1 MWIVRLALRRP
12 YTFVV
17 CAILVAILGVFA
29 AGFKMAT
36 DIFPFI
42 DIPVISVIY
51 QYTGMSP
58 SDMEQRIVT
67 PYERVLTTTVNDIEH
82 IESQSL
88 NGTGVVKIYFQ
99 PNAKISDAIAQV
111 TAVSQ
116 TAIRQMPAGTQ
127 PPLVIQ
133 YSASNVPII
142 QLSLSSDTMPEQQM
156 FDFAMQFMRP
166 KLITVPGAQVPYPY
180 GGKQRQIMVDLDPE
194 RMYARGISPADVSAA
209 MNNQSLILPAGTV
222 KVGTQE
228 YQVRLNA
235 SPEDVAGLNDLP
247 VKTIANDDGT
257 KTVIYMK
264 DIGHVRD
271 GFQVQTNIV
280 HANGKR
286 GVLIS
291 ILKNGNVS
299 TLDVVNG
306 IKAKVAELEATLPPT
321 AKGLKITPLFDQSVF
336 VKASIAGVLTEAG
349 IAAGLTALMI
359 LLFLG
364 SWRSTLVVVISIP
377 LSILVS
383 IIILWFLGQTL
394 NTMTLGGMA
403 LAVGIL
409 VDDATVEI
417 ENIHRNLH
425 MRKRLV
431 QAILDGASQIAIPAF
446 VSTLCICIV
455 FVPVVFI
462 SGAARFLFTPLAMSV
477 VFAMMT
483 SYLLSRT
490 LVPTMV
496 HYLLASE
503 VEMYGG
509 QLDPHDP
516 HAKKALAAHDGNE
529 QFQFQK
535 RPPRIWLRVTLVTVA
550 ALVAGL
556 VAAIAYAPFGATLA
570 PQLQTTLQ
578 GLIAWPAHNLRVAAM
593 GLIVLV
599 IVAAA
604 FYLVVR
610 YDLIWRTHFAFN
622 RQFERLRHVYGR
634 LLLWAL
640 THRVLAISGFA
651 LLVGSS
657 FLFAP
662 ITYPFGVNELTTN
675 VGRDFFPAVD
685 AGQARLHVRCP
696 PGTRIE
702 QTERYYARVQEIVRR
717 NIPADEIGVLL
728 DNMGIPNSGLNLSL
742 SDGSVNAPSEGEV
755 LVSLRE
761 HHGPTAEYFRKI
773 KRDIAREIPDLVVW
787 SAPSDIAT
795 QVLNF
800 GLSSPLDV
808 QISNPRVT
816 EIAKNRAFALN
827 LSQELSKLPGV
838 MDTRVQ
844 QVTQAPD
851 MRLSVDRTLAAQVG
865 VTQRDVASDLLISLS
880 SSNQTAPNFWLNPA
894 NGVNYSIFVQTPQYS
909 VGSLNDLQN
918 TPIVPTAGGDSDSTQ
933 TQLLGNLATISRGVT
948 PTSITHYNIDSTVD
962 VLMAVQD
969 LDLGRVSTRVQDTV
983 SRLQEKLPT
992 GSKITV
998 RGQAESMNNS
1008 FFGLAAGLVFA
1019 VVLVYLLMV
1028 INFQSWLDP
1037 MIILMAL
1044 PGAVAGIL
1052 WMLWGT
1058 NTPLSVPALMGAMMC
1073 VGVATA
1079 NSILMITFAN
1089 DQRKDVG
1096 ANAFDAA
1103 LEAGMTRLRP
1113 VVMTAAAMVIG
1124 MLPMSLGLGEGGEQ
1138 NAPLGRAVIGGLL
1151 MATIAT
1157 LFFVPVVYSLLRKAP
1172 PQTEVE
1178 AELQS

>member
-17 CAILVAILGVFA
+17 CAILIAILGVFA
-29 AGFKMAT
+29 ATKKMAT

-58 SDMEQRIVT
+58 EDMERRITT
-67 PYERVLTTTVNDIEH
+67 PYERILTTTVNDIEH

-88 NGTGVVKIYFQ
+88 TGIGITKIYFQ

-116 TAIRQMPAGTQ
+116 TAIRQMPQGTQ

-133 YSASNVPII
+133 YSASNVPIL
-142 QLSLSSDTMPEQQM
+142 QLSLSSDTIPEQQM
-156 FDFAMQFMRP
+156 FDLAVQFMRP
-166 KLITVPGAQVPYPY
+166 KLITVPGAQIPFPY
-180 GGKQRQIMVDLDPE
+180 GGRQRQIMVDLDPE

-209 MNNQSLILPAGTV
+209 MNNQSLILPAGSV

-235 SPEDVAGLNDLP
+235 SPEDVKGLNDLP

-257 KTVIYMK
+257 KTVVYMK
-264 DIGHVRD
+264 DIGHIRD

-286 GVLIS
+286 GVLLS

-299 TLDVVNG
+299 TLDVVDG
-306 IKAKVAELEATLPPT
+306 IKAQVKELEANLPPN
-321 AKGLKITPLFDQSVF
+321 AKDLKITPLFDQSVF
-336 VKASIAGVLTEAG
+336 VKASIHGVLLEAG

-383 IIILWFLGQTL
+383 IIILWLLGQTL

-477 VFAMMT
+477 VFAMLT

-496 HYLLASE
+496 HYLLAGE

-509 QLDPHDP
+509 ELDPHDP
-516 HAKKALAAHDGNE
+516 HARKALEAQGDAAG
-529 QFQFQK
+529 FRMQK
-535 RPPRIWLRVTLVTVA
+535 TPRIWLRVLLITVA
-550 ALVAGL
+550 ALVAGS
-556 VAAIAYAPFGATLA
+556 VGVFAYSPMGQAMNPE
-570 PQLQTTLQ
+570 LQ
-578 GLIAWPAHNLRVAAM
+578 GSLKNALAWPAHDPRAAAM
-593 GLIVLV
+593 GLIILV
-599 IVAAA
+599 IAAA
-604 FYLVVR
+604 VMWMVAR
-610 YDLIWRTHFAFN
+610 YNLIWRVHFAFN

-640 THRVLAISGFA
+640 LHRGMAVIGF
-651 LLVGSS
+651 LLVVASS

-662 ITYPFGVNELTTN
+662 ITYPFGVNELPTN

-717 NIPADEIGVLL
+717 NIPAEEIAVVL
-728 DNMGIPNSGLNLSL
+728 DNMGIPNSGINLSL
-742 SDGSVNAPSEGEV
+742 SDGSVNSPAEGEV
-755 LVSLRE
+755 LISLKE
-761 HHGPTAEYFRKI
+761 DHGDTYDYIRNI
-773 KRDIAREIPDLVVW
+773 KRDVAKEIPDLVVW

-808 QISNPRVT
+808 QISNPRVS
-816 EIAKNRAFALN
+816 EVGKNRAYALK
-827 LSQELSKLPGV
+827 LSQELAKVPGV
-838 MDTRVQ
+838 MDTRIQ
-844 QVTQAPD
+844 QVTQTPD
-851 MRLSVDRTLAAQVG
+851 MRLTVDRTLAAQVG

-894 NGVNYSIFVQTPQYS
+894 NGVNYSIFVQTPQYKI
-909 VGSLNDLQN
+909 GSINDLQN
-918 TPIVPTAGGDSDSTQ
+918 TPIVPADGSDSAQ
-933 TQLLGNLATISRGVT
+933 TQLLGNLASLTRGVT

-962 VLMAVQD
+962 VLMGVQD
-969 LDLGRVSTRVQDTV
+969 LDLGRVSTQVENAIERVKDH
-983 SRLQEKLPT
+983 LPT
-992 GSKITV
+992 GSKVTL

-1037 MIILMAL
+1037 LIILMAL

-1089 DQRKDVG
+1089 DQRKDHG
-1096 ANAFDAA
+1096 QSAFDAA

-1113 VVMTAAAMVIG
+1113 VVMTAAAMIIG